1 MALLKIK
8 GSDNYIVC
16 FDDMKIISSNDKDN
30 AVSFSDEF
38 AKSFAEDNKEYVVV
52 KEKE

>member
-1 MALLKIK
+1 MALIKVK
-8 GSDNYIVC
+8 GSNDYIIC

-38 AKSFAEDNKEYVVV
+38 AKDFVKDNKEYVVV